1 MKETGISGTRSGRTA
16 SEDRGEL
23 GAAGS
28 ERGKKERGGL
38 APTGGVEA

>member
-1 MKETGISGTRSGRTA
+1 MA

-28 ERGKKERGGL
+28 ERRKKEKGR
-38 APTGGVEA
+38 TGADRWG